1 VISKRPDLSVTIA
14 GMRWD
19 NPLTTASGTMGGW
32 ENYAK
37 IVPFDAYGAITIKSV
52 SPEPRPGNAPPR
64 LAETPC
70 GMLNSVGLQNPGIDD
85 FLIGELPKIRRLN
98 RPMIV
103 SVAGKSISDYCVVA
117 ERLTGQE
124 GVFALELN
132 MSCPNTDRETMEFG
146 QSAEEAYRLVKAVR
160 DVTDLPIIPKVTPN
174 IADPVAPA
182 KAMVEAGAC
191 ALAVANTLLA
201 MSIDIRSKLPKTGTL
216 FAGLSGPAIR
226 PVIVRMVWQI
236 TDALPGVPVIAM
248 GGASTW
254 ADCVEYFLAGAS
266 AVALGTVNFVN
277 HRAATDILTGLEAY
291 LTQNGYSSVQELI
304 GQSKDAWQNR
314 STAER
319 LHS

>member
-1 VISKRPDLSVTIA
+1 MISKRPDLSVTI
-14 GMRWD
+14 GGLRWD

-37 IVPFDAYGAITIKSV
+37 IVPFDLYGAITIKSV
-52 SPEPRPGNAPPR
+52 SPEPRLGNPPPR

-85 FLIGELPKIRRLN
+85 FLVGELPKIRRLN

-103 SVAGKSISDYCVVA
+103 SIGGKTVSDYCVVA
-117 ERLTGQE
+117 ERLNGQA

-146 QSAEEAYRLVKAVR
+146 QVPEEAYRLVKAVR

-174 IADPVAPA
+174 IADPVGPA
-182 KAMVEAGAC
+182 QAMIEAGAA
-191 ALAVANTLLA
+191 ALAVANTILA

-226 PVIVRMVWQI
+226 PVIMRMVWQI
-236 TDALPGVPVIAM
+236 SDALPGVPIIAM

-254 ADCVEYFLAGAS
+254 QDCMEYLLAGAS
-266 AVALGTVNFVN
+266 AVALGTVSFVN
-277 HRAATDILTGLEAY
+277 HRAVSEMLSGLEAY
-291 LTQNGYSSVQELI
+291 LTENGYSSVQELI
-304 GQSKDAWQNR
+304 GQSKVAWKNR
-314 STAER
+314 PSVER
-319 LHS
+319 LHC